1 MRFVFNCNLYI
12 FRINVCVCEM
22 SSSMNDYYGF
32 FVFVSID
39 IGSVHCGAI
48 LVIRLLVLF
57 YSFLYGG
64 AVVGRHDVDE
74 SWVVVII
81 WIYCSFRE

>member
-1 MRFVFNCNLYI
+1 MI
-12 FRINVCVCEM
+12 TM
-22 SSSMNDYYGF
+22 GF

-39 IGSVHCGAI
+39 IGLVYCGAI

-64 AVVGRHDVDE
+64 AVIGRHDVDE
-74 SWVVVII
+74 SWVVVIV

>member
-1 MRFVFNCNLYI
+1 MRFVFNCKLYI
-12 FRINVCVCEM
+12 FRINVCVCVM
-22 SSSMNDYYGF
+22 SSLMNDYYGFF

-39 IGSVHCGAI
+39 IGLVYCGAI
-48 LVIRLLVLF
+48 LVIRFVLF

-64 AVVGRHDVDE
+64 AVIGRHDVDE
-74 SWVVVII
+74 SWVVVIV